1 MVPCRITV
9 LKTEYHPD
17 LSKEYRLPELHHGP
31 CSKFSV
37 GDSFVVEHLNERP
50 AGFDCGW
57 AWDDLEKII
66 VPMMLG
72 AKFSPWMID
81 ENTFI
86 ACCSDGIKPV
96 VFKIERLEG

>member
-9 LKTEYHPD
+9 ERRMYNAD
-17 LSKEYRLPELHHGP
+17 LSKQYRHPGLHHGP
-31 CSKFSV
+31 CDKFSE
-37 GDSFVVEHLNERP
+37 GDTFIVEELNERP
-50 AGFDCGW
+50 ENFPCGW

-86 ACCSDGIKPV
+86 ACCSDGLKPV
-96 VFKIERLEG
+96 VFKLERVTD